1 MNIKSYILPILT
13 AFFAVACSDDLE
25 QAPTDVHFCIK
36 AAWSN
41 GRGVDTRAAISSL
54 FADANKTDLVIAPED
69 YPSEIDVECNGKTFT
84 LIKPTSLTVCD
95 THTGFFH
102 GYTSS
107 YPLKDIEAKK
117 GVTATATMD
126 GGDEL
131 YCENNDIE
139 LDGTHL
145 KFTMHHKKTLLR
157 FAFMVS
163 DKYDQIRYIKIT
175 GIKFNDTDCAIVE
188 KVLSKS
194 SLRLIAYAYIDPTSF
209 SVTKQ
214 NTLACTYNIYDKDAL
229 FDGSMTESAL
239 ASHLTREGVVA
250 QNTFKLSDASSNTI
264 SELKAG
270 YYYDLNITLNPDYLY
285 VLSEHDN
292 KHIVIN

>member
-1 MNIKSYILPILT
+1 MIALL
-13 AFFAVACSDDLE
+13 AGACSDDTE
-25 QAPTDVHFCIK
+25 PEPTDVHFCVRTV
-36 AAWSN
+36 WESS
-41 GRGVDTRAAISSL
+41 RGSATRVANTSLLDDDATAGIELILPSDAYPEEISVS
-54 FADANKTDLVIAPED
+54 
-69 YPSEIDVECNGKTFT
+69 CNGKDF
-84 LIKPTSLTVCD
+84 KLTRTVALTEC
-95 THTGFFH
+95 TEHSGFIN
-102 GYTSS
+102 GYTSD

-157 FAFMVS
+157 FAFKVN

-175 GIKFNDTDCAIVE
+175 GIQLNGIDCNLVE
-188 KVLSKS
+188 KVLNKATYQ
-194 SLRLIAYAYIDPTSF
+194 LIAYAYIDPAE
-209 SVTKQ
+209 VTKSTT
-214 NTLACTYNIYDKDAL
+214 NTLACTYNIYDKDDAT
-229 FDGSMTESAL
+229 DA
-239 ASHLTREGVVA
+239 HLTRKGVVA
-250 QNTFKLSDASSNTI
+250 KNTFTLGSLKDLSDINVSN
-264 SELKAG
+264 LLPG
-270 YYYDLNITLNPDYLY
+270 YYYDLRVTLNPDYLY

>member
-1 MNIKSYILPILT
+1 MIALL
-13 AFFAVACSDDLE
+13 AGACSDDTE
-25 QAPTDVHFCIK
+25 QEPTDVHFCVRTV
-36 AAWSN
+36 WESS
-41 GRGVDTRAAISSL
+41 RGSATRVANTSLLDDDATAGIELILPSDAYPEEISVS
-54 FADANKTDLVIAPED
+54 
-69 YPSEIDVECNGKTFT
+69 CNGKDF
-84 LIKPTSLTVCD
+84 KLTRTVALTEC
-95 THTGFFH
+95 TEHSGFIN
-102 GYTSS
+102 GYTSD

-117 GVTATATMD
+117 GVTATATID

-163 DKYDQIRYIKIT
+163 EKYDQIRYIKIT

-209 SVTKQ
+209 SVKKQ

-250 QNTFKLSDASSNTI
+250 QNTFKLSSLKDASSNTI

-270 YYYDLNITLNPDYLY
+270 YYYDLNVTLTPDYLY